1 MSSNLFQFLLT
12 REHKGFLYRY
22 TPCPYRRRSMGVF
35 GYKTFSSLYDFY
47 RLLRKREIDDVP
59 GIISAG
65 AAPTAVEEHS
75 SDFVDRNPFILL
87 DLFEVGWRETR
98 LFFELPG
105 KVLLAA
111 VIEHVSD
118 LDRKSTRLNSSH
130 VAISYAVFCLKKKKK
145 AKSN

>member
-1 MSSNLFQFLLT
+1 MKRNESAISSNLFQFLLT
-12 REHKGFLYRY
+12 QEHKVFLYRY

-65 AAPTAVEEHS
+65 TAPSAVEEHS

-87 DLFEVGWRETR
+87 YLFEVVWRVSSIVFDV
-98 LFFELPG
+98 LG
-105 KVLLAA
+105 QVLLAA
-111 VIEHVSD
+111 
-118 LDRKSTRLNSSH
+118 
-130 VAISYAVFCLKKKKK
+130 
-145 AKSN
+145 